1 MPHRLS
7 ESIRLDATVKN
18 ILCAKETKETV
29 NNTKAYLQILQGTYK
44 LAKNA
49 AKNTGGTD

>member
-7 ESIRLDATVKN
+7 KSIRLDATVKN
-18 ILCAKETKETV
+18 IPCAKETKETV
-29 NNTKAYLQILQGTYK
+29 KTTNAYLQILQVTYK